1 MLVNWITATT
11 KKRTLYD
18 DLLQPHSGDCSFAAV
33 FSRVIAK
40 KTLIILMIFFKY
52 LITFLHTILYSLIG
66 FDYVFCSTSATLSP
80 NPKLRIFWRQCKT
93 TLASHC
99 IVYPFIQCPLQ
110 FVLLFIPN
118 MILRQNSLTGN
129 YLSNLSIRTQSLPAE
144 FQIKILNNK
153 DRPSLLGLP

>member
-1 MLVNWITATT
+1 MVKLDHSDNQKTDSLWRSPTAT
-11 KKRTLYD
+11 LWGLLFCSGLFSGNCQENINYSD
-18 DLLQPHSGDCSFAAV
+18 D
-33 FSRVIAK
+33 
-40 KTLIILMIFFKY
+40 FFKY

-80 NPKLRIFWRQCKT
+80 NPKLRIFRRQCKT

-144 FQIKILNNK
+144 FQIKIFNNK

>member
-1 MLVNWITATT
+1 MKKLDHSDNRKQTPTASVS
-11 KKRTLYD
+11 K
-18 DLLQPHSGDCSFAAV
+18 DCSFVAV

-40 KTLIILMIFFKY
+40 KTLIILMIFLSIWLHFY
-52 LITFLHTILYSLIG
+52 IQFFIRWLILT
-66 FDYVFCSTSATLSP
+66 VFCSTSATLSP
-80 NPKLRIFWRQCKT
+80 NPKLRIFRRQCKT

-99 IVYPFIQCPLQ
+99 IIYPFIQCPLQ